1 MFYDEF
7 LKLCESV
14 GKKPGGVAKELGIA
28 RATVSCWKSR
38 GVLPSANTLKML
50 CEYFD
55 VGAEVFLGKTI
66 EPEDRTKV
74 ETEVALKFNQLSP
87 EAQQE
92 VIKFMDFKISLESM
106 KKDSGN

>member
-7 LKLCESV
+7 LKLCTSV
-14 GKKPGGVAKELGIA
+14 GKKPGGVAAELGIS
-28 RATVSCWKSR
+28 RATVSDWKR
-38 GVLPSANTLKML
+38 KGFQPSAKNLKLL
-50 CEYFD
+50 CEYFN
-55 VGAEVFLGKTI
+55 VSAEVFLGKTI

-87 EAQQE
+87 ESQQE

>member
-1 MFYDEF
+1 MFYDEYT
-7 LKLCESV
+7 KLCESI
-14 GKKPGGVAKELGIA
+14 GKSPSRCADEMKISRG
-28 RATVSCWKSR
+28 TVSDWKKN
-38 GVLPSANTLKML
+38 GTMPTAKNLKKL
-50 CEYFD
+50 CEYFN
-55 VGAEVFLGKTI
+55 VTAEVFLGKTI

-106 KKDSGN
+106 EKDSGN